1 MSLLPTADQPRV
13 LLSEDAY
20 QWIKKAIDNF
30 SLIPGDRFTETQLC
44 EYLQISRTP
53 IRQALFRLQQEGL
66 VEVLFRNGWR
76 VLPFDFRQYD
86 ALYDFRILIETD
98 ATQRLCEGRSAAS
111 SVESIQLLESLSSV
125 WLVPTNKRLQDGQ
138 RVSQLDEDFHCMIV
152 QAAGNP
158 AIARAHQDITEK
170 IRVIRRLD
178 FSRKPRIDTTHEE
191 HAKILRAILNRRG
204 DQARMLLK
212 AHIEASQ
219 LEVRKITLHQLESS
233 RRNSQTLTDF
243 NPFRPAS
250 ADEDLPVKSDLRP
263 S

>member
-1 MSLLPTADQPRV
+1 MLPTADQPRV

-20 QWIKKAIDNF
+20 HQIKKAIDNF
-30 SLIPGDRFTETQLC
+30 LLIPGDRFTEAQLC
-44 EYLQISRTP
+44 EQLQISRTP

-98 ATQRLCEGRSAAS
+98 AAQRLCEGRSAAS
-111 SVESIQLLESLSSV
+111 SVQSMQLLESLSSV
-125 WLVPTNKRLQDGQ
+125 WLVPNNQRLQDGQ
-138 RVSQLDEDFHCMIV
+138 RVSQLDEDFHCLMV

-158 AIARAHQDITEK
+158 AIERAHQDITEK

-178 FSRKPRIDTTHEE
+178 FSRSPRIDATYEE

-219 LEVRKITLHQLESS
+219 LEVRKITLHQLELS
-233 RRNSQTLTDF
+233 RRNSQTVAGF
-243 NPFRPAS
+243 NPFTPAL
-250 ADEDLPVKSDLRP
+250 AGEGLQPKSDPMLP
-263 S
+263 

>member
-1 MSLLPTADQPRV
+1 MNPVAAPIHSRT

-20 QWIKKAIDNF
+20 RRIKEAINNF
-30 SLIPGDRFTETQLC
+30 SLIPGDRFTESQLC
-44 EYLQISRTP
+44 EQLLISRTP

-76 VLPFDFRQYD
+76 VLPFDFRQFD

-98 ATQRLCEGRSAAS
+98 AAQRLCEGRSPTGAI
-111 SVESIQLLESLSSV
+111 EGKKLLDSLSSV
-125 WLVPTNKRLQDGQ
+125 WLLPKNERLQDGQ
-138 RVSQLDEDFHCMIV
+138 QVSQLDEAFHCLIV
-152 QAAGNP
+152 LAAGNP

-178 FSRKPRIDTTHEE
+178 FSRSPRIDATYEE
-191 HAKILRAILNRRG
+191 HGKILRAILSRRS

-219 LEVRKITLHQLESS
+219 LEVRKITLHQLESA
-233 RRNSQTLTDF
+233 RRGAPLATGS
-243 NPFRPAS
+243 
-250 ADEDLPVKSDLRP
+250 
-263 S
+263 